1 MFHPITSV
9 RNYDTLAILSVLY
22 QTHSG
27 ASLNN
32 NLSKMVRHISHR
44 EEIIIRIL

>member
-9 RNYDTLAILSVLY
+9 RNYDTLAILSVSY

-27 ASLNN
+27 ASLN